1 MTLTAPATSPFRRV
15 AAVDLLRGFLMV
27 VMALDHTRDF
37 FSNATVDP
45 TDPLT
50 SWPALFFTRW
60 ITHLCA
66 PGFVALAG
74 TSIYLQRQRGRT
86 HNEVAQKLITRGLWL
101 IFIEVAVM
109 SFGILFTYKFH
120 FLQVIYAIGGSMI
133 ILAALQYLPTKFVAT
148 YGILIVALHNLFDNV
163 DPDQLGHWAS
173 LYKLTMTPGAILSHG
188 KLFIFVDYPLL
199 PWSGILALGYA
210 FGAIVTL
217 SPHRRRKLCIV
228 MGACTLAIFTALR
241 LTNAYG
247 DPIAF
252 MPRATAMRTAMSFF
266 QLLKYPPSLLYTL
279 ATLGFLLLL
288 FALADYA
295 LEHRWLPRFASIL
308 EVYGRVPFFYYVPHF
323 FIIHLAMVAT
333 LMVRA
338 HSIHAQLWAPLVA
351 PPPPGWGF
359 SLPVVYAI
367 WITVVASLYFP
378 CRWFA
383 NLKARRHDWWLRYL

>member
-1 MTLTAPATSPFRRV
+1 MTLTAPAASPIRRV
-15 AAVDLLRGFLMV
+15 ATVDLLRGFLMI

-37 FSNATVDP
+37 FSNAAVDP

-50 SWPALFFTRW
+50 SWPSLFFTRW

-74 TSIYLQRQRGRT
+74 TSIYLQRLRGRSR
-86 HNEVAQKLITRGLWL
+86 NDVATKLVTRGLWL
-101 IFIEVAVM
+101 IFVEVAIM
-109 SFGILFTYKFH
+109 SFAILFTYSIH

-133 ILAALQYLPTKFVAT
+133 ILAALQYLPTKFVAA
-148 YGILIVALHNLFDNV
+148 YGVLIVALHNVFDNV
-163 DPDQLGHWAS
+163 NPDQLGHWAS
-173 LYKLTMTPGAILSHG
+173 FYKLMMTRGAILSHG
-188 KLFIFVDYPLL
+188 KLFIVIGYPLL

-217 SPHRRRKLCIV
+217 PPHRRRKLCII
-228 MGACTLAIFTALR
+228 MGAATLTILTALR

-252 MPRATAMRTAMSFF
+252 KQRATVMRSAMSFF
-266 QLLKYPPSLLYTL
+266 QLTKYPPSLLYTL
-279 ATLGFLLLL
+279 ATLGFLFLLY
-288 FALADYA
+288 ALADYA
-295 LEHRWLPRFASIL
+295 LEHRWLPRVASIL

-383 NLKARRHDWWLRYL
+383 NLKARRRDWWLSYL